1 MRSRISSTKAFGSI
15 RPYRAKRTVM
25 SSRAKSP
32 YVSRGYQNG
41 GVEQRPADAL
51 RRRDASRLNSDRL
64 ADALTGFVPVAHRA
78 KALTNDDETR
88 RSLNVN
94 ANRPFRGDHE
104 PWWQKMLLPAA
115 TWANPA
121 SA

>member
-1 MRSRISSTKAFGSI
+1 MGELARRGAGRLAHI
-15 RPYRAKRTVM
+15 
-25 SSRAKSP
+25 
-32 YVSRGYQNG
+32 SRGYPNG
-41 GVEQRPADAL
+41 GVKQRPADAL

-64 ADALTGFVPVAHRA
+64 AEALTGFIPVTQRA

-88 RSLNVN
+88 KSLNVN
-94 ANRPFRGDHE
+94 ANRPFRGDHTR
-104 PWWQKMLLPAA
+104 WWQEMSLPAA